1 VLLNDIPQNGVS
13 VAVSAKAAGGES
25 EIAVSVP
32 GRELL
37 ALLKGET
44 RMDVFIYVFDQKKR
58 VAAWTQ
64 KTLTIDPARAEEL
77 LAANGLTMRASF
89 KLPPGAHVAKAV
101 VWLREPELMGFGRAS
116 FDVTP

>member
-1 VLLNDIPQNGVS
+1 MLLNDIPQNGVS

-37 ALLKGET
+37 ALLKE
-44 RMDVFIYVFDQKKR
+44 RR
-58 VAAWTQ
+58 AWTQ

-101 VWLREPELMGFGRAS
+101 MWLREPELMGFGRAS